1 MSVIFQDDPQAIEK
15 LNEKLATL
23 EKEKAYWKTIKKNV
37 PRKYDNSPEDAR
49 WYMLTNVTTRIRE
62 VKKKIEKIENRAKE
76 GKILVRNDTFKNG
89 AKRFFY
95 TEVDKKENLEK

>member
-15 LNEKLATL
+15 LNAKLATL

-62 VKKKIEKIENRAKE
+62 VKKKIAKIQEREEA
-76 GKILVRNDTFKNG
+76 GKTLERKTTFKNG
-89 AKRFFY
+89 RKVFFY
-95 TEVDKKENLEK
+95 VEKEAALN